1 LALGLALGYRL
12 RRKRG
17 ILKVEKLVLVII
29 LALIFSLGFSIGSNS
44 ELLAVMPS
52 IWLNALVLLVM
63 ALLFS
68 VLFAKAAVKLVK
80 I

>member
-1 LALGLALGYRL
+1 LGYRL